1 MKMMIEIMNN
11 KLQLFNVVLFILT
24 TIVATKLMIKWAP
37 KTLFRSSKRP
47 PPVVKG
53 RLPLIRGVVRFLS
66 NPVEMLNEEYQTL
79 GSVFTMNA
87 VYKNITFLLE
97 PDVSAH
103 FFKAGETELSQRE
116 VYQFTVPIFGPGVV
130 YDAVYSVRQEQFHFF
145 EDALRIDNLRG
156 YADAMLEEVQDYFSK
171 WEEKGEV
178 DLKQEMENI
187 IILMASRCFLGKDI
201 RDSLSKDII
210 ALIKEI
216 NVAMVPLT
224 TLFPYLPIPPHNRRD
239 KARKKLDE
247 VFSNIIASRQ
257 SSHKTKDDMLQCLI
271 DSKYK
276 DGRATS
282 VGEVTGL
289 LVTALYGGQHTGAA
303 TSIWT
308 GVFLLHYKQ
317 HWFTAK
323 AEQKELMKKHG
334 NKVNYDVLLEMQLLY
349 RCIKESLRLHPPNA
363 FLLRQSHTDFTM
375 TSRRDGTKYDIP
387 KGHIIAASPFFSN
400 RLPHI
405 YKKPNDYD
413 PDRFTPEK
421 ERGSISR
428 AVLFLVVWRR

>member
-1 MKMMIEIMNN
+1 MMMIDIMNN
-11 KLQLFNVVLFILT
+11 KLQLLLNVVLFIVT
-24 TIVATKLMIKWAP
+24 TIVIKWAL
-37 KTLFRSSKRP
+37 KILFRGSKRLP
-47 PPVVKG
+47 PLVKG
-53 RLPLIRGVVRFLS
+53 RRPLIGGVVRFLS
-66 NPVEMLNEEYQTL
+66 NPIEMLNEEYQTL

-103 FFKAGETELSQRE
+103 FFKAGESELSQRE
-116 VYQFTVPIFGPGVV
+116 VYRFTVPIFGPGVF
-130 YDAVYSVRQEQFHFF
+130 YDTEYSVRQEQFHFF

-156 YADAMLEEVQDYFSK
+156 YADAMFEEVQDYFSK

-210 ALIKEI
+210 TLIKEI

-247 VFSNIIASRQ
+247 VFSNIIASRK
-257 SSHKTKDDMLQCLI
+257 SSKKIKDDMLQCLI

-308 GVFLLHYKQ
+308 GVSLLHYKQ
-317 HWFTAK
+317 HCLTILF
-323 AEQKELMKKHG
+323 
-334 NKVNYDVLLEMQLLY
+334 
-349 RCIKESLRLHPPNA
+349 
-363 FLLRQSHTDFTM
+363 
-375 TSRRDGTKYDIP
+375 
-387 KGHIIAASPFFSN
+387 N
-400 RLPHI
+400 RLPYI
-405 YKKPNDYD
+405 YKRPNDYD
-413 PDRFTPEK
+413 PERFNPERNEDRLAGPFSFLSFGGGKHSCLGQPFAYLMVTAVWSYLLRNFELELISPFPET
-421 ERGSISR
+421 EQND
-428 AVLFLVVWRR
+428 VVWSVKGKVTVHYERRKLSMD